1 MKALEAL
8 QPVKRVTVGRRIA
21 EINCGDG
28 IIASLAYYTAA
39 GRQRLHS
46 HEFSQVS
53 FLLAGAMQECLEGAE
68 HELHS
73 AAVGYKPAGSRHEDH
88 WGREGAL
95 IFSLRLPSDA
105 PAGAACEGWVLHAEP
120 KAVSALVKTC
130 LHAPTIA
137 TRGEAVGD
145 LLALSYGRDEPM
157 GARTPPWVE
166 AVRCRI
172 NDAPDD
178 VAVETLAEEA
188 GVDRSHLSR
197 AFRRCFG
204 VPPSIYRRR
213 ILVAR
218 AVQAVAQ
225 HQQRFSEVAAQAGF
239 SDQAHMIRTLHDQ
252 VGVSPGHLRRMLSG

>member
-1 MKALEAL
+1 MKVHEGL
-8 QPVKRVTVGRRIA
+8 QPAKRVTAGRRIA
-21 EINCGDG
+21 QINCGDG
-28 IIASLAYYTAA
+28 MIASLAYYTAA
-39 GRQRLHS
+39 ARQRLHS

-53 FLLAGAMQECLEGAE
+53 FLLAGAMLERLEGTE

-95 IFSLRLPSDA
+95 IFSVRLPPDA
-105 PAGAACEGWVLHAEP
+105 RPGAACEGWVLHAQS
-120 KAVSALVKTC
+120 KAVSALVKAC

-145 LLALSYGRDEPM
+145 LLALGYGRDEPI

-172 NDAPDD
+172 NDAPDE
-178 VAVETLAEEA
+178 VAIETLAEEA

-197 AFRRCFG
+197 IFRSCFG

-213 ILVAR
+213 ILAAR
-218 AVQAVAQ
+218 AVQAVTQ
-225 HQQRFSEVAAQAGF
+225 QQQRFSEVAAQAGF
-239 SDQAHMIRTLHDQ
+239 SDQAHMTRTLHDQ
-252 VGVSPGHLRRMLSG
+252 VGVSPGRLRRMLSG